1 MYTAPPVSLRTANT
15 RLSCGE
21 GLILKQLLGF
31 SALALFVVGE
41 TSCAL
46 LPKKN
51 KPDLMPPHRT
61 LSEKEVKELHAHVE
75 AFQYHLD
82 HKRYKDAEQVLSAIR
97 LEYPQMLAL
106 DLAPLL
112 KAEDY
117 LTRNKWLRAA
127 KVYEGLLEDFPD
139 SPLKDPTLKRLFK
152 IGSAYLNGRRKSV
165 LRVFH
170 PHAYAEGVEIL
181 EVVTNEVG
189 LEDPN
194 GMGLRA
200 AKAVAVSHEKRVQ
213 YEEAYLKWLEISTVW
228 QSGELGEQALL
239 GMAKNKRAVYNAR
252 PPKRRALFDGTSLK
266 TSRSYYDKFGVLFP
280 EKAEE
285 LGIAEVIAEI
295 DEQIAHKELS
305 IGRYYRRTGKKQA
318 ANIYFDMIITNWPD
332 TEAAQEARTR
342 VTTDDSHQ

>member
-1 MYTAPPVSLRTANT
+1 MV
-15 RLSCGE
+15 
-21 GLILKQLLGF
+21 KQLFGF
-31 SALALFVVGE
+31 SALVLFVLVG

-61 LSEKEVKELHAHVE
+61 LSEKEVKELHAHVA

-112 KAEDY
+112 EAEDY
-117 LTRNKWLRAA
+117 LTRNKWLKSA
-127 KVYEGLLEDFPD
+127 KVYEGLLEDYPD
-139 SPLKDPTLKRLFK
+139 SPLKDPALKRLYK
-152 IGSAYLNGRRKSV
+152 IGTAYLNGRKKSV
-165 LRVFH
+165 LGVFSLRG
-170 PHAYAEGVEIL
+170 YSEGAAIL
-181 EVVTNEVG
+181 EVVTDEVG

-194 GMGLRA
+194 GMGVRA
-200 AKAVAVSHEKRVQ
+200 ARAVAQSHEKREQ
-213 YEEAYLKWLEISTVW
+213 HEEAYLKWLEISTVW
-228 QSGELGEQALL
+228 QSGDLGQQALL
-239 GMAKNKRAVYNAR
+239 GMARNKRAVYNSH
-252 PPKRRALFDGTSLK
+252 PPERRALFDGTSLK
-266 TSRSYYDKFGVLFP
+266 TSRSYYDKFSVLFP
-280 EKAEE
+280 EEAGE

-305 IGRYYRRTGKKQA
+305 IGQYYRRTGKEQA

-342 VTTDDSHQ
+342 VPTDDSY

>member
-1 MYTAPPVSLRTANT
+1 
-15 RLSCGE
+15 
-21 GLILKQLLGF
+21 LKQLLGF
-31 SALALFVVGE
+31 SALALFVVGG

-97 LEYPQMLAL
+97 LEFPQMLAL
-106 DLAPLL
+106 DLAPFL

-117 LTRNKWLRAA
+117 LTKNKWLRAA
-127 KVYEGLLEDFPD
+127 KVYEGLLEDYPD
-139 SPLKDPTLKRLFK
+139 SPLKDPTLKRLYK
-152 IGSAYLNGRRKSV
+152 IGNAFLNGRKRTV
-165 LRVFH
+165 LRLFRVRS
-170 PHAYAEGVEIL
+170 YAQGAEIL
-181 EVVTNEVG
+181 EVVTDEDG

-194 GMGLRA
+194 GMGVGA
-200 AKAVAVSHEKRVQ
+200 ALAVAHSYESREQH
-213 YEEAYLKWLEISTVW
+213 EEAYLKWLEISTVW
-228 QSGELGEQALL
+228 QNGDLGEQALL
-239 GMAKNKRAVYNAR
+239 GMAENKLAVYNA
-252 PPKRRALFDGTSLK
+252 PPPERRVFFDGTSLK

-280 EKAEE
+280 DKAEK
-285 LGIAEVIAEI
+285 LKIAEVIAGI

-305 IGRYYRRTGKKQA
+305 IGRYYRRTGKEQA
-318 ANIYFDMIITNWPD
+318 ANIYYDMIIANWPD

-342 VTTDDSHQ
+342 VTDNSHQ